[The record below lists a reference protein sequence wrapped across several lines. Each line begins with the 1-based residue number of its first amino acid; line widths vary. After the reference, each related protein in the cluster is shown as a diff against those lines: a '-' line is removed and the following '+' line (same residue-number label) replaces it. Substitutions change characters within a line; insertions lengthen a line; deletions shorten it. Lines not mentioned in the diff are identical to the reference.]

1 MYQLDPLDTFEI
13 VLIAVVVISGVSF
26 IPAIIGAVVGVLL
39 ARITPGVGPLM
50 GGFVGAVGGPLVV
63 LVSLLGPGITSGG
76 YSRLED
82 AALYLIIVIIV
93 LWMMGLALRFI
104 GRQRMARGLG
114 AQ

>member
-82 AALYLIIVIIV
+82 AVLYLITVS
-93 LWMMGLALRFI
+93 WMMGLALRFI
-104 GRQRMARGLG
+104 GHQRMARGR
-114 AQ
+114 AAP